1 MTYSGLKS
9 FLYAGLKRDD
19 PRVQAALDW
28 IRRHY
33 DLKSNPGMGEQGL
46 YYYYHVFA
54 KALAAVG
61 ESEFVDSQG
70 VRHNWRA
77 DLTKELASRQ
87 RSDGSWV
94 NGTDRWYE
102 SDPNLVTA
110 YSLMALSYC
119 RPESGR

>member
-1 MTYSGLKS
+1 
-9 FLYAGLKRDD
+9 
-19 PRVQAALDW
+19 
-28 IRRHY
+28 
-33 DLKSNPGMGEQGL
+33 MGEQGL

-61 ESEFVDSQG
+61 EAEFVDSKG

-77 DLTKELASRQ
+77 DLTKELAARQ

-119 RPESGR
+119 RPETGR